1 MQAKWIL
8 PLFRLSHPLQMIR
21 LPKIPTIRPIH
32 IHQLLPDPLHHQT
45 IQANRG
51 RRAIHRAT
59 PNQAVKTR
67 LLSVV

>member
-8 PLFRLSHPLQMIR
+8 PLFRLSHPLRVIR

-32 IHQLLPDPLHHQT
+32 IHQLLPDPLHHLA

-51 RRAIHRAT
+51 RRAIHQAT
-59 PNQAVKTR
+59 PNRAVKTR